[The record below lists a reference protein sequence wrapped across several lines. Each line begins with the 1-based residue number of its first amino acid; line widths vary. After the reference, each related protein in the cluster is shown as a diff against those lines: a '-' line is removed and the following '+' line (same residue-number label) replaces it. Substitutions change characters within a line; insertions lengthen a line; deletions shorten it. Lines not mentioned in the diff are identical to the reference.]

1 MACIHVSPTYQV
13 TYGNGHFKNMQPE
26 INRMIDENCNNIY
39 FSDDDVECA
48 DILEVPRTELV
59 KLISTVSENKE
70 EVAKK
75 LKLYSF
81 GCTVDEFINIISGW
95 IVESD
100 SRNDYVVL
108 TWF

>member
-13 TYGNGHFKNMQPE
+13 TYGNGHFKNKRPE
-26 INRMIDENCNNIY
+26 INRMIDENCDNVY
-39 FSDDDVECA
+39 FGDDVESA
-48 DILEVPRTELV
+48 DILEVPRAELV
-59 KLISTVSENKE
+59 KLISKISEYKE
-70 EVAKK
+70 EVAKN
-75 LKLYSF
+75 LTQYSF

-95 IVESD
+95 IAESD